1 MMRALAVSIVV
12 GTVPWVCGPRVLAQT
27 PAIKLDVPAASGLPV
42 SPIFEGWYQI
52 GATKYALF
60 GYYNRN
66 LEEVVDVPIGP
77 ANRVSPGAIDQ
88 GQPTRFFPGQQDG
101 VFVVAVPN
109 DKTEVSWTLTSHGQT
124 FSIPAFLHAEYLIA
138 PQRNDAGTYP
148 GNTPPTLKL
157 EPSGP
162 SAQGPL
168 GITIS
173 RTATASKPLPLDVW
187 VTDDGLPPAPG
198 SGGPAPALRGAPG
211 GRARQEGLNVTW
223 RVYRGSGDVKF
234 SDAAP
239 AIKGGQAQTTATFS
253 QPGDYMLHVV
263 ALDSKSGNR
272 CCWTNGYVKV
282 AVAAGSQNR

>member
-1 MMRALAVSIVV
+1 VR
-12 GTVPWVCGPRVLAQT
+12 AQT
-27 PAIKLDVPAASGLPV
+27 PAIKLDVPSTTGLPV
-42 SPIFEGWYQI
+42 SPIYEGWYQM

-66 LEEVVDVPIGP
+66 LEEIVDVPIGP
-77 ANRVSPGAIDQ
+77 ANKMAPGPIDQ
-88 GQPTRFFPGQQDG
+88 GQPSRFFPGQQDG
-101 VFVVAVPN
+101 VFAVAVPN
-109 DKTEVSWTLTSHGQT
+109 DKTEVNWTLTSHGQT
-124 FSIPAFLHAEYLIA
+124 FSIPIFLDALYLIA

-148 GNTPPTLKL
+148 GNTPPTLKF

-173 RTATASKPLPLDVW
+173 RTATASQPLPLDVW
-187 VTDDGLPPAPG
+187 VTDDGLPPTPG
-198 SGGPAPALRGAPG
+198 SGGPAPALRGSPG

-223 RVYRGSGDVKF
+223 RVYRGPGEVTF

-239 AIKGGQAQTTATFS
+239 SIKEGKAQTTATFS
-253 QPGDYMLHVV
+253 KPGDYMLHVV
-263 ALDSKSGNR
+263 AVDSKSGNR